1 VRREPRE
8 TVVVPPLDLSRPRR
22 VHIVGVGGAGMSA
35 IALLLARMGHTV
47 SGSDI
52 KHTAS
57 LERLHAAGVD
67 VRHGNRAEHVSA
79 DADAV
84 VYSTAVP
91 RTNVE
96 LRAADDLGIAV
107 LHRSEALAAI
117 TATRRTVAVAGSHGK
132 TTCASMLALIL
143 RAAEWAPSFVIGG
156 EVNEVGTNAAYGE
169 GEWLIVEADE
179 SDGTFL
185 RVVAEAALVTNLEP
199 DHLEHYGGFAG
210 LVAAF
215 ESFVDG
221 VPGPVVLCADDPQA
235 ARLAGSRPRLRTYGI
250 APEAHYRIVDERI
263 EDSHCSFVL
272 EVDGARRGQ
281 IAVPVGVRAT
291 TNAAGAAAIALELGV
306 EMPAIQRALAGF
318 GGVARRFQFR
328 GERDGVT
335 FIDDYAHLPSEVSA
349 AIETAKQGSW
359 RRVIAVFQPHRYSR
373 TASIGPQFGDAFAA
387 ADAVVLT
394 DVYPAGEQPVPGV
407 TGRVVL
413 HAVLDRHPELAV
425 TYLPRRADLA
435 NVPKRLARPGDLVL
449 TLGAGD
455 LTTMPD
461 VWLGRLD
468 LTDGDS

>member
-1 VRREPRE
+1 MPPDSRE
-8 TVVVPPLDLSRPRR
+8 TVTVPALDLTQPRR

-35 IALLLARMGHTV
+35 IALLLVRMGHTV

-52 KHTAS
+52 KHTAT
-57 LERLHAAGVD
+57 LERLRAAGVE
-67 VRHGNRAEHVSA
+67 VHEGNRAEHVPPT
-79 DADAV
+79 ADAV
-84 VYSTAVP
+84 VYSTAVA

-96 LRAADDLGIAV
+96 LRAADAAGVAV
-107 LHRSEALAAI
+107 LHRADALAAI
-117 TATRRTVAVAGSHGK
+117 TTTRRTVAVAGSHGK

-143 RAAEWAPSFVIGG
+143 RAAGWAPSFVIGG

-199 DHLEHYGGFAG
+199 DHLDHYGGFRG
-210 LVAAF
+210 LIDAF
-215 ESFVDG
+215 ERFVDA
-221 VPGPVVLCADDPQA
+221 VPGPLVMCADDVET
-235 ARLAGSRPRLRTYGI
+235 ARLAAAQPRVRTYGF
-250 APEAHYRIVDERI
+250 APEANYRIVDERL
-263 EDSHCSFVL
+263 DGTNCSFSL
-272 EVDGARRGQ
+272 EVDGVRRGEL
-281 IAVPVGVRAT
+281 AVPIGVRAT

-328 GERDGVT
+328 GERAGVT

-349 AIETAKQGSW
+349 AIETARQGGW

-373 TASIGPQFGDAFAA
+373 TATIGPQFADAFTA

-413 HAVLDRHPELAV
+413 YAVLDRHPALPIA
-425 TYLPRRADLA
+425 YLPRRADLA
-435 NVPKRLARPGDLVL
+435 TVPARLAGPGDLVL

-461 VWLGRLD
+461 VWLGRVD
-468 LTDGDS
+468 LTDGEA